1 MYEALQIVY
10 TFIPK
15 EVLLII
21 LAGLVMWPM
30 LEYNSYKQKK
40 YDKNKK

>member
-15 EVLLII
+15 EILLII
-21 LAGLVMWPM
+21 LCGLIMWPM
-30 LEYNSYKQKK
+30 LEYDSYKQKK